1 MRVIEIG
8 LEAVEVYEFT
18 DGADGRRYLWN
29 ATAGRRIAEASGRPY
44 VTVYPEEAGITKE
57 TLAKLAPDLDLRRA
71 LALPALALL
80 TPVLFVP
87 HRGPHV
93 LIDGWHRVAKAV
105 HQGFPCL
112 PAYVLTEEEAES
124 IRLEALP

>member
-1 MRVIEIG
+1 MRIEFG
-8 LEAVEVYEFT
+8 LTAIEVYEFT

-29 ATAGRRIAEASGRPY
+29 ATEGRKIAEGAGRPY
-44 VTVYPEEAGITKE
+44 VAVYPEEAGITKE
-57 TLAKLAPDLDLRRA
+57 SLRKLAPDLELEKA

-87 HRGPHV
+87 HRGQHV